1 MSETKALEAIR
12 EILGELISHLQV
24 EYSSIEIVDE
34 GRGIYRAN
42 IVTERAPFLIGVYGE
57 RIDAIQH
64 LLKNILWK
72 QGIGDSVFV
81 IVDVDD
87 YKKSREERIVAL
99 AEEKAE
105 AVRMTGNP
113 QLMPPMDSYLRKIV
127 HTHINAER
135 FSDLTTQSVGEG
147 RGRRLQ
153 IVTRSS
159 VRPHVD
165 FNAVLV

>member
-12 EILGELISHLQV
+12 KILGELIIHLQV

-113 QLMPPMDSYLRKIV
+113 QLMPDRK
-127 HTHINAER
+127 
-135 FSDLTTQSVGEG
+135 SV
-147 RGRRLQ
+147 
-153 IVTRSS
+153 V
-159 VRPHVD
+159 
-165 FNAVLV
+165 